1 MCGICGKISLNGNV
15 SEELIRKMC
24 GVLTHRGPDDEGVW
38 VLDSALAAPRSNNIG
53 AGVRSNNILR
63 ASGASREV
71 NIGLGHR
78 RLAIIDLS
86 PAGHQPMSNEDGSIW
101 IVLNGEIYNFIELK
115 DELVKKGHIFKSHT
129 DTEVILHLYEEK
141 GVECLKDLRG
151 AFAFAIWDSRKERLF
166 IARDRIGKKPLYYH
180 YRNQT
185 LIFGSEIKAILQDP
199 DVSREVNRPA
209 ITDYLSYGYTPTPE
223 TMFKGIMKLPP
234 AHFMIYEKG
243 EIRLEKYWKLDFSK
257 KLKLSEREYCDR
269 TMDMLEEC
277 TRIRLISDV
286 PLGAFLSGGIDSS
299 AVVYMMSKLSSKP
312 VKTFS
317 IGFDEASYSEL
328 RYAKIIAERFKTEH
342 HEYIVKP
349 DAIELLPKLVW
360 HYNEPYADSSALP
373 SYYVAKMTREE
384 VTVALNG
391 DGGDECFGGYERF
404 MAARYAELIN
414 KAPIPFKKKIIEA
427 IIKRIPESLEFKDFK
442 TRLRR
447 FLVMSSKP
455 CRERHYNWVT
465 IFRDSEKK
473 SLFSDEFN
481 KEISGRNSFNY
492 LDKAFNECG
501 SKDIV
506 DLVMSTDIKTNLL
519 DDLLIKMDIATMAN
533 SLEGRSPFLDHKMME
548 FCAAMPS
555 AMKIKGTKLKYI
567 LKKALSKALP
577 KEILSRGKMGF
588 GVPLDAWFRK
598 ELKDYSYG
606 ILMSDNCVNRGYF
619 KKEAIKKLLDEH
631 VAARANNGARI
642 WSLLFLELWHR
653 MFID

>member
-15 SEELIRKMC
+15 TEELIRKMC
-24 GVLTHRGPDDEGVW
+24 GVLTHRGPDDEGVR
-38 VLDSALAAPRSNNIG
+38 VLDSSALRP
-53 AGVRSNNILR
+53 RSNNILR
-63 ASGASREV
+63 ANEVSREV
-71 NIGLGHR
+71 KIGLGHR
-78 RLAIIDLS
+78 RLSIIDLS
-86 PAGHQPMSNEDGSIW
+86 PAGHQPMSNEDGTIW
-101 IVLNGEIYNFIELK
+101 IVLNGEIYNFPELK
-115 DELVKKGHIFKSHT
+115 SALEKKGHRFRSRT
-129 DTEVILHLYEEK
+129 DTEVVIHLYEEK
-141 GVECLKDLRG
+141 GADCVKDLRG
-151 AFAFAIWDSRKERLF
+151 MFSFAIWDQKKERLF
-166 IARDRIGKKPLYYH
+166 IARDRIGKKPLFYIYK
-180 YRNQT
+180 NQT
-185 LIFGSEIKAILQDP
+185 LTFASEIKAILQDP
-199 DVSREVNRPA
+199 EVNAEVNKPA

-243 EIRLEKYWKLDFSK
+243 NIRLEKYWELDFSK
-257 KLKLSEREYCDR
+257 KLKLSEKDYCDK
-269 TMDMLEEC
+269 TMDLLEEC
-277 TRIRLISDV
+277 TKIRLISDV

-317 IGFDEASYSEL
+317 IGFDNKEYSEL
-328 RYAKIIAERFKTEH
+328 KYAKVIADRFKTDH

-373 SYYVAKMTREE
+373 SYYVAKMTRQE
-384 VTVALNG
+384 VAVALNG

-427 IIKRIPESLEFKDFK
+427 IIKRIPESLEFKDSK
-442 TRLRR
+442 ARLRR
-447 FLVMSSKP
+447 FMVELSKSY
-455 CRERHYNWVT
+455 RERHYNWMA
-465 IFRDSEKK
+465 IFNNYEKNN
-473 SLFSDEFN
+473 LFSNEFN
-481 KEISGRNSFNY
+481 KEISGKNSFSY

-501 SKDIV
+501 SPDIV
-506 DLVMSTDIKTNLL
+506 DKVMCADIKTNLL
-519 DDLLIKMDIATMAN
+519 DDLLVKMDIATMAN

-588 GVPLDAWFRK
+588 GVPLDSWFRG

-606 ILMSDNCVNRGYF
+606 ILMSDKSLNRGYF
-619 KKEAIKKLLDEH
+619 KKESVKKLLDDH

>member
-1 MCGICGKISLNGNV
+1 MCGICGKISFNRDV

-24 GVLTHRGPDDEGVW
+24 GTLTHRGPDDEGVY
-38 VLDSALAAPRSNNIG
+38 VKG
-53 AGVRSNNILR
+53 G
-63 ASGASREV
+63 
-71 NIGLGHR
+71 IGLGHR

-101 IVLNGEIYNFIELK
+101 IVLNGEIYNFLELR
-115 DELVKKGHIFKSHT
+115 EGLEKKGHRFKSHS
-129 DTEVILHLYEEK
+129 DTEVVLHLYEDK
-141 GVECLKDLRG
+141 GPECVKDLRG
-151 AFAFAIWDSRKERLF
+151 MFAFAIWDERKELLF
-166 IARDRIGKKPLYYH
+166 AARDRIGKKPFYYRH
-180 YRNQT
+180 KNQV

-223 TMFKGIMKLPP
+223 TMFMGIMKLPP
-234 AHFMIYEKG
+234 AHFMVYEKG
-243 EIRLEKYWKLDFSK
+243 KISIEKYWELDFSK

-269 TMDMLEEC
+269 TMDLLEEC

-317 IGFDEASYSEL
+317 IGFDNEKYSEL
-328 RYAKIIAERFKTEH
+328 KYAKIIAERFKTEH

-373 SYYVAKMTREE
+373 SYYVAKMTRQK

-391 DGGDECFGGYERF
+391 DGGDEDFGGYERF

-427 IIKRIPESLEFKDFK
+427 IIKRIPESLEFKDSK
-442 TRLRR
+442 ARLRR
-447 FLVMSSKP
+447 FMVELSKSY
-455 CRERHYNWVT
+455 RERHYNWMA
-465 IFRDSEKK
+465 IFNNYEKN

-481 KEISGRNSFNY
+481 KEISGRNSFSY

-501 SKDIV
+501 SEDVV
-506 DLVMSTDIKTNLL
+506 DKVMCADIKTNLL
-519 DDLLIKMDIATMAN
+519 DDLLVKMDIATMAN

-555 AMKIKGTKLKYI
+555 NMKIKGTKLKYI
-567 LKKALSKALP
+567 LKKALSRALP

-588 GVPLDAWFRK
+588 GVPLDSWFRN
-598 ELKDYSYG
+598 ELKGYSYD
-606 ILMSDNCVNRGYF
+606 ILMSDKAMKRGYF
-619 KKEAIKKLLDEH
+619 KKEAVKKLLDDH
-631 VAARANNGARI
+631 MAAKANNGARI

-653 MFID
+653 MFIDKENMA